1 MTNGGTVSCYA
12 GSDGDFVQMFE
23 NGTNSNYHEA
33 GHQFSGKLL
42 FWVIGSNCLCQQNN
56 QNLRI
61 FNVDL
66 YLVRSISNSG

>member
-42 FWVIGSNCLCQQNN
+42 FWPRTSGSSDHVFVFLSFIIKTEQSKFAY
-56 QNLRI
+56 I
-61 FNVDL
+61 
-66 YLVRSISNSG
+66 